1 MFLSFL
7 SLSGL
12 SKDIITLLSQQNSSR
27 IEHVGDIASTTRAS
41 YNGNDYNVRV
51 TDTSRNQGQGQG
63 QGGGLGQ
70 IFTDISSEDIAQL
83 TSLL

>member
-63 QGGGLGQ
+63 GGLGQ